1 MRAPA
6 NALLAAVT
14 LAYPLLV
21 YLGAGRL
28 SPAWIAVP
36 LALLALLRAWVLRQP
51 LWYLAAGGV
60 ALLALASTQGGGWL
74 SLKLYPVLVNALMLG
89 VFAASLV
96 RGPTIVERLARLS
109 EPDLPAHAVAYTRR
123 VTQIWCAFF
132 VFNGTAALVTSLWAS
147 TGVWTVYNGL
157 VAYLLMGLLF
167 GVEFLVRQRV
177 KARAGGPEV
186 RHG

>member
-60 ALLALASTQGGGWL
+60 ALLALASTQGGG
-74 SLKLYPVLVNALMLG
+74 G
-89 VFAASLV
+89 C
-96 RGPTIVERLARLS
+96 R
-109 EPDLPAHAVAYTRR
+109 
-123 VTQIWCAFF
+123 
-132 VFNGTAALVTSLWAS
+132 
-147 TGVWTVYNGL
+147 
-157 VAYLLMGLLF
+157 
-167 GVEFLVRQRV
+167 
-177 KARAGGPEV
+177 
-186 RHG
+186 